1 MKQLP
6 LRLLPKSKEA
16 AGAVRFK
23 YTLQLPCGLARL
35 TLKLWDTDV
44 IGASDLIGSTVLDLQ
59 ALPPTSQRRRMA
71 AKRSK
76 GTTPLLHNGLKAIRG
91 HRSFGSR
98 VAAMTA
104 QELRDALSEVRV
116 KRPGGVT
123 GKKLAVGKDADLAE
137 LRELLLQYST
147 EGSLASTSVRWPKT
161 NSGSRAVIDWVSDS
175 ASCFGGGGSVEADAG
190 KPPVRWV
197 PLHAPST
204 AEEEPEGRGEMEVAL
219 ELLHSTLAEK
229 RPAGQGRKSPN
240 QHPQLE
246 EPDRVSMLS
255 LANPVHALRS
265 LIGPGAAKYV
275 AAGLCCFAFCLMI
288 PLILSN
294 LIAAKLDS
302 MTGR

>member
-1 MKQLP
+1 M
-6 LRLLPKSKEA
+6 
-16 AGAVRFK
+16 
-23 YTLQLPCGLARL
+23 
-35 TLKLWDTDV
+35 
-44 IGASDLIGSTVLDLQ
+44 
-59 ALPPTSQRRRMA
+59 
-71 AKRSK
+71 
-76 GTTPLLHNGLKAIRG
+76 
-91 HRSFGSR
+91 
-98 VAAMTA
+98 
-104 QELRDALSEVRV
+104 
-116 KRPGGVT
+116 
-123 GKKLAVGKDADLAE
+123 
-137 LRELLLQYST
+137 
-147 EGSLASTSVRWPKT
+147 
-161 NSGSRAVIDWVSDS
+161 IDWVSDS

-275 AAGLCCFAFCLMI
+275 AAGLCCFAFCLMT
-288 PLILSN
+288 PLILSEAFVYDGAFDTHTRG
-294 LIAAKLDS
+294 AAVAPAICRAAHCA
-302 MTGR
+302 GRGVSSQCEDLTAGTQLGSDADEPLVVTALEEVGLPNISAHVAPPPHSRAVGAAGVS